1 MLDAKEYWTLFK
13 STFTLSAFSFGG
25 GYSIVPLMQEQF
37 VDKLHWIDEDEMLD
51 LVALGQSAPGPIAV
65 NTAILIGYQKDGV
78 LGALVSTLGT
88 ILPPLVIMTLISYIY
103 FFIRDNALINNILMG
118 MAGGIAAIIV
128 NAVYNMAK
136 QIVVRR
142 NLVQIIVMV
151 LALAAAVIFQINI
164 IYILILAASVGLI
177 TSLVKGK
184 GGQAW
189 STGNF

>member
-37 VDKLHWIDEDEMLD
+37 VDKLHWIKEDEMLD

-78 LGALVSTLGT
+78 LGALVSTIGT
-88 ILPPLVIMTLISYIY
+88 VLPPLVIMTLISYIY
-103 FFIRDNALINNILMG
+103 FFIRDNDLINNILLG

-136 QIVVRR
+136 QIVIRR
-142 NLVQIIVMV
+142 NIVQIIVMI
-151 LALAAAVIFQINI
+151 LALVAAIIFQVNI
-164 IYILILAASVGLI
+164 LYILIFAASVGII
-177 TSLVKGK
+177 TSLVHGK
-184 GGQAW
+184 GGQK
-189 STGNF
+189 

>member
-37 VDKLHWIDEDEMLD
+37 VDKLHWINEDEMLD

-78 LGALVSTLGT
+78 LGALVSSIGT
-88 ILPPLVIMTLISYIY
+88 VLPPLVIMTLISYIY
-103 FFIRDNALINNILMG
+103 FFIRDNVLINNILLG

-136 QIVVRR
+136 QIVIRR
-142 NLVQIIVMV
+142 NIVQIIVMI
-151 LALAAAVIFQINI
+151 LALVAAIIFQVNI
-164 IYILILAASVGLI
+164 LYILIFAASVGII
-177 TSLVKGK
+177 TSLVRGK
-184 GGQAW
+184 GGQKW
-189 STGNF
+189 SIGNF